1 VCVSVCMQ
9 ALDNAEQLVSG
20 SINFAAAARNSLL
33 DLDAWRLST
42 CGAGS
47 DSTTPTSARTQPE
60 QCLDGFAAGGC
71 DADGTCDRCAVRAS
85 LNT

>member
-1 VCVSVCMQ
+1 MQ

-60 QCLDGFAAGGC
+60 QCLDGFAADGC